1 MAAAGAEGRVL
12 RQRSATGTRAAEPA
26 CRPVLEGPR
35 SQESAAKHTVGLT
48 RTQPKS
54 SILGADRAYMG
65 NAGSSPNTGNLRF
78 LTFEKA
84 HERAL
89 KGKGFPIRDQLK

>member
-1 MAAAGAEGRVL
+1 MNSIGANL
-12 RQRSATGTRAAEPA
+12 
-26 CRPVLEGPR
+26 
-35 SQESAAKHTVGLT
+35 
-48 RTQPKS
+48 
-54 SILGADRAYMG
+54 
-65 NAGSSPNTGNLRF
+65 NTGNLRF